1 MVNKIIK
8 EVTNRKHFKFIAT
21 FTLSFILACILIL
34 FLILSKPV
42 IQDATANDLKE
53 INGIGVIKAA
63 QIEKFYDLCPEA
75 SIQDAE
81 RLDGIGEITV
91 QKLKEKYR

>member
-8 EVTNRKHFKFIAT
+8 KITGIKHFKFIAT
-21 FTLSFILACILIL
+21 FSASFIIVCAIVL
-34 FLILSKPV
+34 FLLLSKPM

-53 INGIGVIKAA
+53 INGIGAMKAT

-75 SIQDAE
+75 SIQDSE